1 MRIPSLRRYR
11 HTPARSAALAHLHSR
26 LARAS
31 AGVIEGLESRVL
43 FHFTVA
49 HPVSDLNVSPGTPSS
64 TIDLTGVV
72 DSDEIT
78 GTVVRMA
85 STNGNI
91 DLMLYDAVKPVT
103 VTNFLGYVNR
113 GDYNGT
119 IIHRTTTQEDTGLT
133 VIQGGGYFQ
142 PGRTDGQQGF
152 SHIPT
157 QAAIPNEF
165 STNGVRSNVRGT
177 ISMAK
182 TSDPNS
188 ATSEFFIN
196 NTDNSAALDSP
207 SNSGGF
213 TVFGEVIDNTMTN
226 AD

>member
-1 MRIPSLRRYR
+1 MRIPSLRRR
-11 HTPARSAALAHLHSR
+11 TLAHSAAPARVHSR
-26 LARAS
+26 LARAA

-49 HPVSDLNVSPGTPSS
+49 HPVADLNVSPGTPSS

-91 DLMLYDAVKPVT
+91 DLMLYDAVNPVT
-103 VTNFLGYVNR
+103 VPNFLGYVNR

-119 IIHRTTTQEDTGLT
+119 IIHRTTTQADTGLT

-142 PGRTDGQQGF
+142 P
-152 SHIPT
+152 
-157 QAAIPNEF
+157 
-165 STNGVRSNVRGT
+165 
-177 ISMAK
+177 
-182 TSDPNS
+182 
-188 ATSEFFIN
+188 
-196 NTDNSAALDSP
+196 
-207 SNSGGF
+207 
-213 TVFGEVIDNTMTN
+213 
-226 AD
+226 